1 MYKSKCDVAGS
12 LNINE
17 KMIKLLDSMD
27 EILHHNAILT
37 LDKTIVKN
45 ITFSNEVSQ
54 LLRRTHFYVINLPI

>member
-1 MYKSKCDVAGS
+1 MLRTTVLIPS

-17 KMIKLLDSMD
+17 TVIKRLDLMD

-45 ITFSNEVSQ
+45 ITFSNAVSQ
-54 LLRRTHFYVINLPI
+54 LLRITHFDVINLPI

>member
-1 MYKSKCDVAGS
+1 MYKSKCDVAG
-12 LNINE
+12 NINE

-27 EILHHNAILT
+27 EILHHNEILT

>member
-1 MYKSKCDVAGS
+1 MRISKN
-12 LNINE
+12 LNVMLNE

-54 LLRRTHFYVINLPI
+54 LLRRTHFYVINL